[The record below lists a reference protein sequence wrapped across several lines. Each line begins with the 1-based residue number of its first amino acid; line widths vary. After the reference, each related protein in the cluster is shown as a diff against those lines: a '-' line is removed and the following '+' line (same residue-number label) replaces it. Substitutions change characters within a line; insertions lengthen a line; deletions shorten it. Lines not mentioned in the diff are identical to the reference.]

1 MVRQDGRRRS
11 PGRAR
16 PAAVSGAV
24 VAGAVALVV
33 GLIGFGPAA
42 AQPDAHPAIPSLG
55 GLFDPPVGSDDPP
68 ADGNETEDP
77 APDPA
82 ADPAEGPAEATHE
95 DATAAPGPATGTD
108 PADEPGGSGGSGSA
122 APTRLGAAAPTAPAG
137 TSGARSEAPATYP
150 NGVAGTPCT
159 ATARA
164 CVDVA
169 GRKAWLMDGGTVVRG
184 PVQVQTGD
192 REDPTPLGTFSVQW
206 KAEQYTSREYLV
218 QMPYS
223 VFFAPGGIA
232 FHQGRQDTPS
242 AGCVKL
248 LEADAKAFFAHLQ
261 VGDEVQVT

>member
-16 PAAVSGAV
+16 PAAVSVAV
-24 VAGAVALVV
+24 VAGVVALVV

-42 AQPDAHPAIPSLG
+42 AQPDARPAIPSLG
-55 GLFDPPVGSDDPP
+55 GLFDPPAGSGDTP
-68 ADGNETEDP
+68 ADGNGTE
-77 APDPA
+77 DPA
-82 ADPAEGPAEATHE
+82 ADPAREPAEATHE
-95 DATAAPGPATGTD
+95 DATAAPGPDTGTD
-108 PADEPGGSGGSGSA
+108 TADEPGESGGSGSG
-122 APTRLGAAAPTAPAG
+122 APTRLGAAAPAAPAG
-137 TSGARSEAPATYP
+137 SSGARSEAPATYP

-164 CVDVA
+164 CVDVG

-218 QMPYS
+218 QMPYA
-223 VFFAPGGIA
+223 VFFAPGGVA

-248 LEADAKAFFAHLQ
+248 LEADAKAFFVHLQ

>member
-1 MVRQDGRRRS
+1 MVRQDGRRRV

-33 GLIGFGPAA
+33 GLVGFGPAA
-42 AQPDAHPAIPSLG
+42 AEPQARPGLPALG
-55 GLFDPPVGSDDPP
+55 GLLGADDSASPSGAGSVDTG
-68 ADGNETEDP
+68 ADTG
-77 APDPA
+77 PDTGP
-82 ADPAEGPAEATHE
+82 DEPAEGTHE
-95 DATAAPGPATGTD
+95 DATAAPGPDGEEADDAANAADGRGTG
-108 PADEPGGSGGSGSA
+108 
-122 APTRLGAAAPTAPAG
+122 APTRLGAAAPAARASGPGAPA
-137 TSGARSEAPATYP
+137 AAPATYP
-150 NGVAGTPCT
+150 NGVGGTPCT

-192 REDPTPLGTFSVQW
+192 REDPTPRGTFSVQW

-248 LEADAKAFFAHLQ
+248 LEADAKAFFTHLQ

>member
-1 MVRQDGRRRS
+1 MVRQDGRRAA
-11 PGRAR
+11 GRAR

-24 VAGAVALVV
+24 VAGVVALVV
-33 GLIGFGPAA
+33 GLVGFGPAA
-42 AQPDAHPAIPSLG
+42 ARPDARPAVPSLG
-55 GLFDPPVGSDDPP
+55 GLLDPSPTSD
-68 ADGNETEDP
+68 AEESE
-77 APDPA
+77 
-82 ADPAEGPAEATHE
+82 PAEGTHE
-95 DATAAPGPATGTD
+95 DATTAPDPGSGTDEAADTASTGGAADTGTGA
-108 PADEPGGSGGSGSA
+108 PA
-122 APTRLGAAAPTAPAG
+122 RLGAAAPAASSG
-137 TSGARSEAPATYP
+137 SSGARGEAPTAYP

-192 REDPTPLGTFSVQW
+192 QEDPTPVGTFSVQW

-248 LEADAKAFFAHLQ
+248 LEADAKAFFTHLQ

>member
-1 MVRQDGRRRS
+1 A
-11 PGRAR
+11 P
-16 PAAVSGAV
+16 
-24 VAGAVALVV
+24 AGAS
-33 GLIGFGPAA
+33 
-42 AQPDAHPAIPSLG
+42 DAGA
-55 GLFDPPVGSDDPP
+55 
-68 ADGNETEDP
+68 
-77 APDPA
+77 
-82 ADPAEGPAEATHE
+82 
-95 DATAAPGPATGTD
+95 
-108 PADEPGGSGGSGSA
+108 PADEPGGNPAEGTHEDATTAPEPGTGDPGPDGTGGTDGTDGTDGGVAAAPSA
-122 APTRLGAAAPTAPAG
+122 GAPTRLGAAAPAVRSSG
-137 TSGARSEAPATYP
+137 SSGARTEAPATYP
-150 NGVAGTPCT
+150 GGVAGTPCT

-192 REDPTPLGTFSVQW
+192 REDPTPLGTFAVQW

-248 LEADAKAFFAHLQ
+248 LEADAKAFFTHLQ

>member
-1 MVRQDGRRRS
+1 MVRQDGR
-11 PGRAR
+11 RAR

-24 VAGAVALVV
+24 VAGVVALVV
-33 GLIGFGPAA
+33 GLVGFGPAA
-42 AQPDAHPAIPSLG
+42 ARPDTRPVLPSIG
-55 GLFDPPVGSDDPP
+55 GLLDPSAVP
-68 ADGNETEDP
+68 AGEES
-77 APDPA
+77 
-82 ADPAEGPAEATHE
+82 ADGPAEATHE
-95 DATAAPGPATGTD
+95 DATDTAD
-108 PADEPGGSGGSGSA
+108 PADPTVTADPTAGPAAGSGTG
-122 APTRLGAAAPTAPAG
+122 APTRLGAAAPAAG
-137 TSGARSEAPATYP
+137 SAAARGDAPATYP

-192 REDPTPLGTFSVQW
+192 REDPTPVGTFSVQW

-223 VFFAPGGIA
+223 VFFAPGGVA